1 MGELHLEIATDRLQ
15 REYGVPVTV
24 GRMMVSYREALASEM
39 TVVRFTY
46 DKTLGTKRHFAHL
59 TFALERLP
67 LEGEEGAEEQQQ
79 QEEAAVAVVAPTPA
93 AAQPAAAAG
102 KGPGGG
108 KDSGKKTAA
117 ASPAAAAAPD
127 GDAGPAAPASSNS
140 SSSSTSGGLRN
151 VFTQAASTL
160 YCRVI
165 PDTEDAKLA
174 AAAAATK
181 ADEEEGGYT
190 AEAVAQ
196 LAAGSRVEK
205 QGASAAAG
213 GAAPGGGAGKDG
225 GATGELKVL
234 PAALSEA
241 LASGI
246 AACFGRG
253 PLLGYPVTGLRVTV
267 IERECFVS
275 NDTTPAAIRAAVAR
289 CFEQGMTEGGAQLL
303 EPVMAVEVVSPD
315 SAVGD
320 VISDM
325 TAHKRGQIRDVT
337 SAVAAAAAA
346 AGGSSASGSGSGSSG
361 SSGLSSKMVVRGLVP
376 LREMVGYATFLRSR
390 TAGEGTFSM
399 QFSHYAHTGDGLQQ
413 QIVAN
418 PFLA

>member
-24 GRMMVSYREALASEM
+24 GRMMVSYREALASGM

-59 TFALERLP
+59 ALALERLP
-67 LEGEEGAEEQQQ
+67 LEGEEGADDVIEEGSGV
-79 QEEAAVAVVAPTPA
+79 EAPP
-93 AAQPAAAAG
+93 
-102 KGPGGG
+102 
-108 KDSGKKTAA
+108 
-117 ASPAAAAAPD
+117 SPAAAAPAPSGKASGTGKD
-127 GDAGPAAPASSNS
+127 GGKKAADSDAAGAVAAAATAT

-160 YCRVI
+160 YCRVV
-165 PDTEDAKLA
+165 PDTEDAKA
-174 AAAAATK
+174 AAAAAAAK
-181 ADEEEGGYT
+181 ADEEECGYS
-190 AEAVAQ
+190 AETVAQ
-196 LAAGSRVEK
+196 LAAGSRIEK
-205 QGASAAAG
+205 QGPGAAAG
-213 GAAPGGGAGKDG
+213 GGGGGGGGAGKDAG
-225 GATGELKVL
+225 GTGELKVL

-289 CFEQGMTEGGAQLL
+289 CFEQGMTDGGAQLL
-303 EPVMAVEVVSPD
+303 EPVMSVEVVSPD

-346 AGGSSASGSGSGSSG
+346 AAGASSSSSSATTTTSSGSSSG

-399 QFSHYAHTGDGLQQ
+399 QFSHYAHTGDALQQ

>member
-1 MGELHLEIATDRLQ
+1 M
-15 REYGVPVTV
+15 
-24 GRMMVSYREALASEM
+24 
-39 TVVRFTY
+39 
-46 DKTLGTKRHFAHL
+46 
-59 TFALERLP
+59 
-67 LEGEEGAEEQQQ
+67 
-79 QEEAAVAVVAPTPA
+79 
-93 AAQPAAAAG
+93 
-102 KGPGGG
+102 
-108 KDSGKKTAA
+108 
-117 ASPAAAAAPD
+117 
-127 GDAGPAAPASSNS
+127 
-140 SSSSTSGGLRN
+140 
-151 VFTQAASTL
+151 
-160 YCRVI
+160 
-165 PDTEDAKLA
+165 
-174 AAAAATK
+174 
-181 ADEEEGGYT
+181 
-190 AEAVAQ
+190 
-196 LAAGSRVEK
+196 
-205 QGASAAAG
+205 
-213 GAAPGGGAGKDG
+213 
-225 GATGELKVL
+225 KVL

-289 CFEQGMTEGGAQLL
+289 CFEQGMTDGGAQLL
-303 EPVMAVEVVSPD
+303 EPVMSVEVVSPD

-346 AGGSSASGSGSGSSG
+346 AAGASSSSSSATTTTSSGSSSG

-399 QFSHYAHTGDGLQQ
+399 QFSHYAHTGDALQQ